1 MGFLDKA
8 VKVAAQAKNQ
18 IGDVREA
25 RAQNAVQPVQ
35 HGPLPDHERQVL
47 ERAQAL
53 GALNPFALLTSAEA
67 SAASAAVGQE
77 LGDAALSY
85 GDDTI
90 GVMYEARGRGN
101 DHWRVSVDVYH
112 ATEPGVP
119 FEAEPFLREMVLDN
133 ATDDDR
139 VAVEGVGH
147 EAYLVSDYLWVL
159 YGPILFYVN
168 GFTPEGPL
176 AVEPCAQ
183 VARQVVAR
191 LEQMDQ
197 G

>member
-8 VKVAAQAKNQ
+8 VKAAAQAKNQ
-18 IGDVREA
+18 IDDVREA

-67 SAASAAVGQE
+67 SAAVG
-77 LGDAALSY
+77 
-85 GDDTI
+85 
-90 GVMYEARGRGN
+90 
-101 DHWRVSVDVYH
+101 
-112 ATEPGVP
+112 
-119 FEAEPFLREMVLDN
+119 AEPFLREMVLDN
-133 ATDDDR
+133 AVDDDR
-139 VAVEGVGH
+139 VPVEGVGH
-147 EAYLVSDYLWVL
+147 QAYLVSDYLWVL

-176 AVEPCAQ
+176 PVDACAQ
-183 VARQVVAR
+183 VARQVWH
-191 LEQMDQ
+191 
-197 G
+197 GWS

>member
-18 IGDVREA
+18 IDDVREA

-67 SAASAAVGQE
+67 SAAVGQE

-101 DHWRVSVDVYH
+101 DHWRVEVDVYY

-119 FEAEPFLREMVLDN
+119 FEAELFLNEMVLANDPD
-133 ATDDDR
+133 A
-139 VAVEGVGH
+139 VPVEGVGH
-147 EAYLVSDYLWVL
+147 QAFLSSDYLWVR

-168 GFTPEGPL
+168 GLTPEGPL
-176 AVEPCAQ
+176 PVDACSQ

-191 LEQMDQ
+191 LEQLDQ

>member
-8 VKVAAQAKNQ
+8 VKAAAQAKNQ
-18 IGDVREA
+18 IDDVREA

-67 SAASAAVGQE
+67 SAAVGQQ

-112 ATEPGVP
+112 ATEPGIP
-119 FEAEPFLREMVLDN
+119 FEAEQFLREMVLDN
-133 ATDDDR
+133 AVDDDR
-139 VAVEGVGH
+139 VTVEGVGH
-147 EAYLVSDYLWVL
+147 QAYLVSDYLWVL

-168 GFTPEGPL
+168 GITPQGPL
-176 AVEPCAQ
+176 PVDACAQ

-191 LEQMDQ
+191 LEQLDQ

>member
-18 IGDVREA
+18 IDDVRDA

-67 SAASAAVGQE
+67 SAAVGQE

-101 DHWRVSVDVYH
+101 DHWRVAVDVYH
-112 ATEPGVP
+112 ATAPGVP
-119 FEAEPFLREMVLDN
+119 FEAELFLKDMVLDN
-133 ATDDDR
+133 DPDAI
-139 VAVEGVGH
+139 AVEGVGH
-147 EAYLVSDYLWVL
+147 QAY
-159 YGPILFYVN
+159 
-168 GFTPEGPL
+168 
-176 AVEPCAQ
+176 
-183 VARQVVAR
+183 
-191 LEQMDQ
+191 
-197 G
+197 

>member
-1 MGFLDKA
+1 MGFMDKA
-8 VKVAAQAKNQ
+8 LKAAAQAKNQ
-18 IGDVREA
+18 IDDVRET
-25 RAQNAVQPVQ
+25 RAQNAVQPVN

-67 SAASAAVGQE
+67 SAAAGQP

-101 DHWRVSVDVYH
+101 DHWRVQVDVYH

-119 FEAEPFLREMVLDN
+119 VEAEYFLREMVLD
-133 ATDDDR
+133 TSPDEQ
-139 VAVEGVGH
+139 VPVEGVGH
-147 EAYLVSDYLWVL
+147 QAYWVADYLWVI
-159 YGPILFYVN
+159 YGPILFYVH
-168 GFTPEGPL
+168 GITPAGPL
-176 AVEPCAQ
+176 PVDACAQ
-183 VARQVVAR
+183 VANQVVQR
-191 LEQMDQ
+191 LAQLDE

>member
-1 MGFLDKA
+1 
-8 VKVAAQAKNQ
+8 
-18 IGDVREA
+18 
-25 RAQNAVQPVQ
+25 
-35 HGPLPDHERQVL
+35 
-47 ERAQAL
+47 
-53 GALNPFALLTSAEA
+53 
-67 SAASAAVGQE
+67 
-77 LGDAALSY
+77 LSY

-119 FEAEPFLREMVLDN
+119 FEAEYFLREMVLDN
-133 ATDDDR
+133 APEGEQ

-147 EAYLVSDYLWVL
+147 QAYLVSDYLWVL
-159 YGPILFYVN
+159 YGPMLFYVS
-168 GFTPEGPL
+168 GITPQGPL
-176 AVEPCAQ
+176 PVDACAQ

-191 LEQMDQ
+191 LEQLDQ

>member
-1 MGFLDKA
+1 MGFMDKA
-8 VKVAAQAKNQ
+8 IKAAAQAKNQ
-18 IGDVREA
+18 IDDVREA
-25 RAQNAVQPVQ
+25 RAQNAVQPVN

-53 GALNPFALLTSAEA
+53 GALNPFALLTSAE
-67 SAASAAVGQE
+67 ASAAVGQE

-119 FEAEPFLREMVLDN
+119 FEAEYFLREMVLDN
-133 ATDDDR
+133 APDDER
-139 VAVEGVGH
+139 VPVEGVGH
-147 EAYLVSDYLWVL
+147 QAYLVSDYLWVL

-168 GFTPEGPL
+168 GITPDGPL
-176 AVEPCAQ
+176 PVDAAAR

-191 LEQMDQ
+191 LEQLDQ